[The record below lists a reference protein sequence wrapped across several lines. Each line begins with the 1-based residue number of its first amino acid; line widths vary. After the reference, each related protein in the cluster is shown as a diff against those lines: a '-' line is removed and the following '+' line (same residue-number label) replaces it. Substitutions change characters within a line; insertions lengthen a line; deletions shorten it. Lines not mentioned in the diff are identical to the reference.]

1 MSVASVVV
9 VRSDTRGADATYRGI
24 CNTKK
29 PGYGVLKF
37 GPGGNLITREWLA
50 ADGRATVESLYTGP
64 NACFRGKVYVN
75 EATYGGGGGGEGRN
89 QSLLP
94 LRLGSHVETTDVS
107 TFARAKS
114 DEEGLTACDLHS
126 KAISALRN
134 DVSSKNEFR
143 GVALGK
149 EDRKY
154 GRTSG
159 LFGMSSASSSDYQS
173 AFNRTENAHFV
184 QLRGGLQHGSTGVQ
198 SDAACIQPKTSK
210 WEERYGRAQAG
221 FAAVKKMLRPGVS
234 VAEANEEFM
243 RHMDPLNDHVYGD
256 VISHTGYASYENH
269 FRGDPGARVEAYD
282 LLRIG
287 CGLGGAEAPSHRAIL
302 HEEVVFV
309 KPRAESSAAMA
320 EIGITSYKGDGSEG
334 EGGGSGGSGGS
345 GEGGGNSRGA
355 ILDDDMSSAY
365 KPRSH
370 SGMGGGSVYVPF
382 SFPLDDDDNI

>member
-9 VRSDTRGADATYRGI
+9 VRSDTRGTDATYRGI

-75 EATYGGGGGGEGRN
+75 EPTYGGGGSVN

-126 KAISALRN
+126 KAMSALRN

-149 EDRKY
+149 EDRRY

-159 LFGMSSASSSDYQS
+159 LFGMSSPSSDDYQS

-210 WEERYGRAQAG
+210 WEERYGRAQVG

-309 KPRAESSAAMA
+309 KPRAESSEAKANDI
-320 EIGITSYKGDGSEG
+320 EITSYKGSGNEG
-334 EGGGSGGSGGS
+334 ESGT
-345 GEGGGNSRGA
+345 SRGA
-355 ILDDDMSSAY
+355 TLDEGTSSSY
-365 KPRSH
+365 KSRNYS
-370 SGMGGGSVYVPF
+370 SVQKSVYVPF
-382 SFPLDDDDNI
+382 SFPLDD